1 MLSVERRLLVKVS
14 QMYYLEGMNQNEIAD
29 KFGINRTTVSK
40 YLKKALL
47 AGIVQISVANDLYE
61 NLETALEKRFA
72 LKEVY
77 IVPSSSDSEEGKNI
91 LGKAGI
97 GYLKRII
104 GNGDIIGF
112 AWGST
117 IGALS
122 NAAVGKSDIVDVEM
136 IPLVGGPENLDSEYH
151 VNTIVYKVANAFK
164 AKSHY
169 LYAPAI
175 TGTAEI
181 KSAIMQDANCSKIV
195 QLWDQVTITI
205 LGIGAPIKSS
215 NLVWTGSFGKE
226 YSDALREAGV
236 VGDICS
242 RFYDVD
248 GNIIDTVLK
257 DRTIAIEL
265 EKLRN
270 MKYSIGIASSP
281 EKVPA
286 IYGALKGKFINV
298 LISDEETAKMLLAFA
313 DQQELKTK
321 ESF

>member
-47 AGIVQISVANDLYE
+47 AGIVQISVVNDLHE
-61 NLETALEKRFA
+61 SLETALEKRFG

-77 IVPSSSDSEEGKNI
+77 IVPSSSDSEEVKNN

-104 GNGDIIGF
+104 SNGDIIGF

-122 NAAVGKSDIVDVEM
+122 NAAVGKNDIVNVDVEM

-175 TGTAEI
+175 TGTAET
-181 KSAIMQDANCSKIV
+181 KSAIMQDANCSNIV
-195 QLWDQVTITI
+195 KRWDKVTITI

-215 NLVWTGSFGKE
+215 NLVWTGSIGKE
-226 YSDALREAGV
+226 YVDALRDAGV

-242 RFYDVD
+242 RFYDVN
-248 GNIIDTVLK
+248 GNVVDTVLK
-257 DRTIAIEL
+257 DRTIAIDI
-265 EKLRN
+265 EKLRDV
-270 MKYSIGIASSP
+270 KYSIGIASSP

-286 IYGALKGKFINV
+286 IYGALKGNFINV
-298 LISDEETAKMLLAFA
+298 LISDEETARLLLDFA
-313 DQQELKTK
+313 DTQELKNI
-321 ESF
+321 

>member
-47 AGIVQISVANDLYE
+47 AGIVQISVVNDLYE
-61 NLETALEKRFA
+61 SLETTLEKRFG

-77 IVPSSSDSEEGKNI
+77 IVPSSSDSEEVKNN

-122 NAAVGKSDIVDVEM
+122 NAAAGKSDIVNVEM

-181 KSAIMQDANCSKIV
+181 KSAIMQDANCRNIV
-195 QLWDQVTITI
+195 ELWDKVTITI

-226 YSDALREAGV
+226 YSDALRDAGV

-242 RFYDVD
+242 RFYDVH
-248 GNIIDTVLK
+248 GNIVNTVLK
-257 DRTIAIEL
+257 DRTIAIDL
-265 EKLRN
+265 EKLRDV
-270 MKYSIGIASSP
+270 KYSIGIASSP

-286 IYGALKGKFINV
+286 IYGALQGNFINV
-298 LISDEETAKMLLAFA
+298 LISDEETAKLLLDFA
-313 DQQELKTK
+313 DAQEIKK
-321 ESF
+321 DC

>member
-14 QMYYLEGMNQNEIAD
+14 QMYYLEGMNQHEIAD

-47 AGIVQISVANDLYE
+47 AGIVQISVVNDLHE
-61 NLETALEKRFA
+61 SLETALEKKFS

-77 IVPSSSDSEEGKNI
+77 IVPSSSDSEEVKNN

-122 NAAVGKSDIVDVEM
+122 NAAVGKNDIVNVDVEM

-175 TGTAEI
+175 TGTAET
-181 KSAIMQDANCSKIV
+181 KSAIMQDANCSNIV
-195 QLWDQVTITI
+195 KLWDKVTITI

-215 NLVWTGSFGKE
+215 NLVWTGSVGKE
-226 YSDALREAGV
+226 YVDELRDAGV

-242 RFYDVD
+242 RFYDVN
-248 GNIIDTVLK
+248 GNVVDTVLK
-257 DRTIAIEL
+257 DRTIAIDI
-265 EKLRN
+265 EKLRDV
-270 MKYSIGIASSP
+270 KYSIGIASSP
-281 EKVPA
+281 EKVSA
-286 IYGALKGKFINV
+286 IYGALKGNFINV
-298 LISDEETAKMLLAFA
+298 LISDEETAKLLLAFA
-313 DQQELKTK
+313 DTQELKTMV
-321 ESF
+321 

>member
-47 AGIVQISVANDLYE
+47 AGIVQISVVNDLHE
-61 NLETALEKRFA
+61 SLETALEKRFG

-77 IVPSSSDSEEGKNI
+77 IVPSSSDSEEVKNN

-104 GNGDIIGF
+104 GNGDVIGF

-122 NAAVGKSDIVDVEM
+122 NAAVGKNDIVNVDVEM

-175 TGTAEI
+175 TGTAET
-181 KSAIMQDANCSKIV
+181 KSAIMQDANCSNIV
-195 QLWDQVTITI
+195 KLWDKVTITI

-215 NLVWTGSFGKE
+215 NLVWTGSIGKE
-226 YSDALREAGV
+226 YIDALRDAGV

-242 RFYDVD
+242 RFYDVN
-248 GNIIDTVLK
+248 GNVVDTVLK
-257 DRTIAIEL
+257 DRTIAIDIEN
-265 EKLRN
+265 LRN
-270 MKYSIGIASSP
+270 VKYSIGIASSP

-286 IYGALKGKFINV
+286 IYGALQGKFINV
-298 LISDEETAKMLLAFA
+298 LISDEETAKLLLDFA
-313 DQQELKTK
+313 DKQEVKST
-321 ESF
+321 

>member
-1 MLSVERRLLVKVS
+1 MLNANRRLLVKVS
-14 QMYYLEGMNQNEIAD
+14 QMYYLENMNQNEIAS

-47 AGIVQISVANDLYE
+47 AGIVKISVVNDLYE
-61 NLETALEKRFA
+61 NLETALEKKFD

-77 IVPSSSDSEEGKNI
+77 IVPSSSDPEEVKNN

-97 GYLKRII
+97 QYLKRII
-104 GNGDIIGF
+104 TDGDIVGF
-112 AWGST
+112 TWGST

-122 NAAVGKSDIVDVEM
+122 NSATREKCDAVNADM
-136 IPLVGGPENLDSEYH
+136 IPLLGGPENVDSEYH

-169 LYAPAI
+169 LYAPVI
-175 TGTAEI
+175 TGTAET
-181 KSAIMQDANCSKIV
+181 KNAIMQDANCSKIAK
-195 QLWDQVTITI
+195 LWDEVNITI

-215 NLVWTGSFGKE
+215 NVVWTGSLDKG
-226 YSDALREAGV
+226 YSDALRDAGV

-242 RFYDVD
+242 RFYDVH
-248 GNIIDTVLK
+248 GNVVDTVLK

-270 MKYSIGIASSP
+270 MPYAIGIASSP

-286 IYGALKGKFINV
+286 IYGAIKGKFINV
-298 LISDEETAKMLLAFA
+298 LISDEETAKLLLDFA
-313 DQQELKTK
+313 D
-321 ESF
+321 